1 MPILIPTH
9 DNGATTK
16 PHEGMYVHPGRE
28 MTDADLHASVDV
40 PDGMNGAFIADVLS
54 GMLTHERCGR
64 HLYRSVAERTNNP
77 MLKRRYEEF
86 GEETERHAEVLEQLI
101 TAMGGR
107 PAYVSPT
114 ARAVQGMDTKT
125 LESTFLL
132 SGSVDVMTQEVAMLD
147 AVFLAESM
155 DHANWDLLARLAEAM
170 PDGETKQLVEAAVA
184 EVAPDEDQHLLW
196 AKETKA
202 RMVQLQASSSIAAAG
217 VMKAE
222 EMVATVRSWFSD

>member
-1 MPILIPTH
+1 MPILTPTH

-28 MTDADLHASVDV
+28 MTDEDLVASLTV
-40 PDGMNGAFIADVLS
+40 PPGMNAPFIADLLS
-54 GMLTHERCGR
+54 GMLAHERCGR
-64 HLYRSVAERTNNP
+64 HLYCSVAERTNNP
-77 MLKRRYEEF
+77 MLKRKYQEF
-86 GEETERHAEVLEQLI
+86 GEETERHAGILEHLI

-114 ARAVQGMDTKT
+114 ARAVEGMDTKT

-132 SGSVDVMTQEVAMLD
+132 SGSIDVMNQEMVMLD

-155 DHANWDLLARLAEAM
+155 DHANWDLLRQLAEAM
-170 PDGETKQLVEAAVA
+170 PDSETKQLVEAAVVQ
-184 EVAPDEDQHLLW
+184 VAPDEDEHLLW
-196 AKETKA
+196 AKEMKA
-202 RMVQLQASSSIAAAG
+202 RMVKLQASSSIAAAG
-217 VMKAE
+217 AMKAE